1 MGRQVVI
8 DSILR
13 GLRQPEY
20 VHVLLNPVPVYGL
33 LVSWIGLII
42 AFFLK
47 SRRAQIATLALVF
60 ICALSAWPVYEFGQQ
75 GYDRVLSMTD
85 DDGERWLDEH
95 QHRGENLIRVF
106 YALAVLS
113 AAAIVLPIKW
123 PKTSAPL
130 LITVIVLGA
139 ATLGAGG
146 YIAYPGG
153 KVRHREFRNEP
164 PPPKRTEH
172 EQ

>member
-1 MGRQVVI
+1 M
-8 DSILR
+8 DSILH

-75 GYDRVLSMTD
+75 AYDRVLSMTD
-85 DDGERWLDEH
+85 EFEQRCLDEH
-95 QHRGENLIRVF
+95 QHRCEDLIWIC
-106 YALAVLS
+106 YALSAVS
-113 AAAIVLPIKW
+113 AAPIV
-123 PKTSAPL
+123 
-130 LITVIVLGA
+130 
-139 ATLGAGG
+139 
-146 YIAYPGG
+146 
-153 KVRHREFRNEP
+153 
-164 PPPKRTEH
+164 
-172 EQ
+172 